1 MINRNRVNEEGGGV
15 NKQEGK
21 RGGVCRLTSTSVS
34 LNVLKEEK
42 EVGYWVRAIKISQL
56 MDVSRCQSEHNQ
68 KQTNK
73 KKEQGE
79 KIKSKMAST

>member
-34 LNVLKEEK
+34 LNVLKERQ
-42 EVGYWVRAIKISQL
+42 VGCWVRAIKISQL

>member
-1 MINRNRVNEEGGGV
+1 MINRSTEGGV
-15 NKQEGK
+15 QLTK

-56 MDVSRCQSEHNQ
+56 MDVSRCQSEHNKN
-68 KQTNK
+68 KQNK
-73 KKEQGE
+73 TKRR
-79 KIKSKMAST
+79 